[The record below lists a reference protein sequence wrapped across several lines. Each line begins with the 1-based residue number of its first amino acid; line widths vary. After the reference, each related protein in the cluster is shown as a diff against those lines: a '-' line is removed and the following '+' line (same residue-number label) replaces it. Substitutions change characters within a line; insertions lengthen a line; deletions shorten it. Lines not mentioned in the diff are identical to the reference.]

1 MKLKIGLFLSM
12 VMLTGALQAAEMFY
26 IVKLTDM
33 IGGVGYKVMSADE
46 YKTAFQEVQDEMKI
60 FNAVMAEC
68 KKEWS
73 ADTKKEEPFPSS
85 KIKARKISK
94 SGSTYPSMEKAAV
107 KLERLEEG
115 ATEAM
120 LEELDKHSKSF
131 KNMDDRTRAKETA
144 KLNAFKEGF
153 EMVSKKM
160 GEKLGRQIPDF
171 GFSLIAPEPKA
182 KH

>member
-1 MKLKIGLFLSM
+1 VKSKVRLFLSM
-12 VMLTGALQAAEMFY
+12 VLLTGVVQAAEMFF

-33 IGGVGYKVMSADE
+33 IGGVGYKVMNADE
-46 YKTAFQEVQDEMKI
+46 YRTAFQEIQDEMKI

-73 ADTKKEEPFPSS
+73 ADTAKEEPFPSS

-94 SGSTYPSMEKAAV
+94 SGSTYTSMEKAAV

-120 LEELDKHSKSF
+120 LEELDKHAKSF
-131 KNMDDRTRAKETA
+131 KNMDDRTRARETA

-160 GEKLGRQIPDF
+160 GEKLGRPVPDF
-171 GFSLIAPEPKA
+171 GFPLIAPVPKA